1 MSEEGRSQAKLDHGE
16 FCILESQ
23 HRSHLNTMAVELT
36 SLARQTSL
44 HAHPTVHAPRPR
56 FSSQSAK
63 NRGFGFFAIIPNI
76 TSLLGHLCPKLRRK
90 LTRSVT
96 IPVTTSLVS
105 QHAQVPPGAKAV
117 PYISFDAVV
126 GRNSTFHD
134 LSNEE
139 REELGGV
146 EYRALNAL
154 LWIIAGVRNCFFF
167 LLLIRAFLILGDTKV
182 SFRYATRSFH
192 CHCPIYLHA
201 QVERKLYATH

>member
-1 MSEEGRSQAKLDHGE
+1 
-16 FCILESQ
+16 
-23 HRSHLNTMAVELT
+23 MAVEGPT
-36 SLARQTSL
+36 SFPRQTP
-44 HAHPTVHAPRPR
+44 HAHHTSRPR

-76 TSLLGHLCPKLRRK
+76 TSLLGHLFPRLRRK
-90 LTRSVT
+90 LTRTVT
-96 IPVTTSLVS
+96 IPATTSLVS
-105 QHAQVPPGAKAV
+105 QHGEVPPGAKAV

-154 LWIIAGVRNCFFF
+154 LWIIAGVCDC
-167 LLLIRAFLILGDTKV
+167 ILHLPFV
-182 SFRYATRSFH
+182 F
-192 CHCPIYLHA
+192 
-201 QVERKLYATH
+201 